1 MWLVKTEPETY
12 GWKDLE
18 REGRTRWDGVRNPV
32 AQRNLSAMKAGDE
45 VLVYHTGK
53 ERAAV
58 ARARVA
64 AAAYPDPKAPGLLAV
79 DLEAVGALPRPVTLD
94 EIKAMP
100 ALADS
105 PLVRQ
110 GRLSVVRLERAQ
122 WDAILARSR
131 G

>member
-12 GWKDLE
+12 GWADLE
-18 REGRTRWDGVRNPV
+18 RDGRTRWDGVRNPV
-32 AQRNLSAMKAGDE
+32 AQRNLKAMKVGDE

-53 ERAAV
+53 ERAVV

-64 AAAYPDPKAPGLLAV
+64 AAAYPDPGNAGLVAV
-79 DLEAVGALPRPVTLD
+79 DLEAVAALPRAVGLD

-100 ALADS
+100 ALAAS

-110 GRLSVVRLERAQ
+110 GRLSVVPLDRTQ

-131 G
+131 A